1 MKFKYIKSVILTV
14 FGIVIGVLFFICIIR
29 LGDEANCKD
38 YKLFLTKG
46 VKVKGIVEQFSG
58 SRSLHYVTFKF
69 ELDGVIYSSK
79 DQFLQ
84 NDFKIGDS
92 VCIYVIPESPG
103 KVLSEYNFQYYG
115 CNE

>member
-1 MKFKYIKSVILTV
+1 MQRLQT
-14 FGIVIGVLFFICIIR
+14 FF
-29 LGDEANCKD
+29 N
-38 YKLFLTKG
+38 KG